1 MVLAGQC
8 GIGALVDSAINQ
20 MVDRGHPA
28 FRTNLGEVT
37 TPRNLAA
44 SAASSPANTTSPA
57 HTTSPA
63 SPADPGLST
72 VLRNLR
78 VGLHAMFCAL
88 LILGAVRVWLADD
101 AAHAQLPVILLVAAA
116 LGLVYA
122 SGIVVEYRVRRGAG
136 GVSSPTVNQQHSAR
150 WWWAAVVV
158 LWLSALVLANDFL
171 WVLFPLV
178 FVTLALLPRPAN
190 LLATAVLWAAGV
202 VVVAWLHPQHWHI
215 AVAIGPGIGTV
226 FAVAIYVSYRAL
238 HREALTQRRIAEQL
252 AATQQEL
259 AATEHQAG
267 RLEERERLARDIHD
281 TLAQGLSSIV
291 LLARAGR
298 ASASTGDAESAEPHN
313 ESHNESNNE
322 SNSAATDVFST
333 IEDTARDNL
342 AEARRFVRDLT
353 APSAQSDLPD
363 AINDILQRMR
373 RRGSGLG
380 EATEFRANFS
390 GDTHRRLPESVVTA
404 VVRCVQEA
412 LNNVAKHAHA
422 DHAVVSV
429 AVLGDE
435 LTVDIFDDGRGF
447 DPAQAPQQESS
458 HGYGLG
464 GIQQRI
470 AALSGTVN
478 IESTPDEGTVVA
490 ARIPLTSQHTPAS

>member
-1 MVLAGQC
+1 
-8 GIGALVDSAINQ
+8 
-20 MVDRGHPA
+20 MVDRGHSA
-28 FRTNLGEVT
+28 FRTNLGGVT

-44 SAASSPANTTSPA
+44 SAASSPA
-57 HTTSPA
+57 HTTSPSSPASAA
-63 SPADPGLST
+63 SPAGPGLST

-78 VGLHAMFCAL
+78 VGLHVMFCAL

-101 AAHAQLPVILLVAAA
+101 TAHAQFPVVLLVAAA

-122 SGIVVEYRVRRGAG
+122 GGIVVEYRARRGVG
-136 GVSSPTVNQQHSAR
+136 SFSSPTVNQQRSAR
-150 WWWAAVVV
+150 WWWAVVVV

-178 FVTLALLPRPAN
+178 FVTLAVLPRPAN

-238 HREALTQRRIAEQL
+238 HREALTQRRIAEEL

-298 ASASTGDAESAEPHN
+298 ASASTAEAASP
-313 ESHNESNNE
+313 ESKN
-322 SNSAATDVFST
+322 AATDVLST

-353 APSAQSDLPD
+353 APSAQADLPD
-363 AINDILQRMR
+363 AIDDILQRMR

-380 EATEFRANFS
+380 ESTEFRVNFS

-412 LNNVAKHAHA
+412 LNNVAKHAAA
-422 DHAVVSV
+422 DNAVVSV

-447 DPAQAPQQESS
+447 DPARAPQQESS

-478 IESTPDEGTVVA
+478 IESTPGEGTVVA

>member
-1 MVLAGQC
+1 
-8 GIGALVDSAINQ
+8 

-28 FRTNLGEVT
+28 FRTNLGGVT

-44 SAASSPANTTSPA
+44 SAASSPANTTSA
-57 HTTSPA
+57 A
-63 SPADPGLST
+63 SPAGPGLST

-88 LILGAVRVWLADD
+88 LVLGAVRVWLADD
-101 AAHAQLPVILLVAAA
+101 AAHAGLPVVLVVAAA

-122 SGIVVEYRVRRGAG
+122 AGIVVEYRARRGVG
-136 GVSSPTVNQQHSAR
+136 SFSSPTVNQQRSAR

-158 LWLSALVLANDFL
+158 LWLSALVLTNDFL

-178 FVTLALLPRPAN
+178 FVTLAVLPRPAN
-190 LLATAVLWAAGV
+190 LLAAAVLWAAGV
-202 VVVAWLHPQHWHI
+202 IVVAWLHPQHWHI

-238 HREALTQRRIAEQL
+238 HREALTQRRIAEEL

-298 ASASTGDAESAEPHN
+298 ASASTAEAAWP
-313 ESHNESNNE
+313 ESKN
-322 SNSAATDVFST
+322 AATDVFST

-342 AEARRFVRDLT
+342 AEARRFVQDLT
-353 APSAQSDLPD
+353 APSAQADLPD
-363 AINDILQRMR
+363 AITEILQRMR

-380 EATEFRANFS
+380 ESTEFRANFS

-478 IESTPDEGTVVA
+478 IESAPGEGTVVA

>member
-1 MVLAGQC
+1 M
-8 GIGALVDSAINQ
+8 LVDSAINQ
-20 MVDRGHPA
+20 MVDSGHSA

-44 SAASSPANTTSPA
+44 SAASSPA

-63 SPADPGLST
+63 SPAGPGLST

-78 VGLHAMFCAL
+78 VGLHVMFCAL

-101 AAHAQLPVILLVAAA
+101 AAHAGLPVVLLVAAA

-122 SGIVVEYRVRRGAG
+122 GGIVVEYRARRGVG
-136 GVSSPTVNQQHSAR
+136 SFSSPTVNQQRSAR

-178 FVTLALLPRPAN
+178 FVTLAVLPRPAN
-190 LLATAVLWAAGV
+190 LLAAAVLWAAGV
-202 VVVAWLHPQHWHI
+202 IVVAWLHPQHWHI

-238 HREALTQRRIAEQL
+238 HREALTQRRIAEEL

-298 ASASTGDAESAEPHN
+298 ASASTGEAV
-313 ESHNESNNE
+313 
-322 SNSAATDVFST
+322 DVFST

-353 APSAQSDLPD
+353 APSAQADLPD
-363 AINDILQRMR
+363 AITEILQRMR

-422 DHAVVSV
+422 DNAVVSV

-447 DPAQAPQQESS
+447 DPVQTPQRASS

-478 IESTPDEGTVVA
+478 IESAPGEGTVVA

>member
-1 MVLAGQC
+1 
-8 GIGALVDSAINQ
+8 

-28 FRTNLGEVT
+28 CRTNLGGVT
-37 TPRNLAA
+37 TPRNLAG
-44 SAASSPANTTSPA
+44 SAASSPEN
-57 HTTSPA
+57 TTSPA

-122 SGIVVEYRVRRGAG
+122 SGIVVEYRARRGAG
-136 GVSSPTVNQQHSAR
+136 GVSSPTVNQQRSAR

-281 TLAQGLSSIV
+281 TLAQGLSSIL

-298 ASASTGDAESAEPHN
+298 ASVSTGDAESAEPLN
-313 ESHNESNNE
+313 ESHNEPNNE
-322 SNSAATDVFST
+322 SNNAATDVFST

-380 EATEFRANFS
+380 EATEFRTNFS
-390 GDTHRRLPESVVTA
+390 GDAHRRLPESVVTA

-447 DPAQAPQQESS
+447 DPARAPQRASGR
-458 HGYGLG
+458 GYGLG

-478 IESTPDEGTVVA
+478 IESSPGEGTVVA
-490 ARIPLTSQHTPAS
+490 ARIPLTSQNSPAS

>member
-1 MVLAGQC
+1 
-8 GIGALVDSAINQ
+8 

-28 FRTNLGEVT
+28 FRTNLGGVT

-44 SAASSPANTTSPA
+44 SAASSPANTTSA
-57 HTTSPA
+57 A
-63 SPADPGLST
+63 SPAGPGLST

-88 LILGAVRVWLADD
+88 LVLGAVRVWLADD
-101 AAHAQLPVILLVAAA
+101 AAHAGLPVVLVVAAA

-122 SGIVVEYRVRRGAG
+122 AGIVVEYRARRGVG
-136 GVSSPTVNQQHSAR
+136 SFSSPTVNQQRSAR

-178 FVTLALLPRPAN
+178 FVTLAVLPRSAN
-190 LLATAVLWAAGV
+190 LLAAAVLWAAGV
-202 VVVAWLHPQHWHI
+202 IVVAWLHPQHWHI

-238 HREALTQRRIAEQL
+238 HREALTQRRIAEEL

-298 ASASTGDAESAEPHN
+298 ASASTAEAAWP
-313 ESHNESNNE
+313 ESKN
-322 SNSAATDVFST
+322 AATDVFST

-342 AEARRFVRDLT
+342 AEARRFVQDLT
-353 APSAQSDLPD
+353 APSAQADLPD
-363 AINDILQRMR
+363 AITEILQRMR

-380 EATEFRANFS
+380 ESTEFRANFS

-478 IESTPDEGTVVA
+478 IESAPGEGTVVA

>member
-1 MVLAGQC
+1 MPDHL
-8 GIGALVDSAINQ
+8 
-20 MVDRGHPA
+20 
-28 FRTNLGEVT
+28 
-37 TPRNLAA
+37 
-44 SAASSPANTTSPA
+44 ASST
-57 HTTSPA
+57 
-63 SPADPGLST
+63 PGLAS

-88 LILGAVRVWLADD
+88 LVLGAVRVWLADD
-101 AAHAQLPVILLVAAA
+101 AAHAGLAVVLLVAAA
-116 LGLVYA
+116 MGLVYA
-122 SGIVVEYRVRRGAG
+122 GGIVVEYRARRGVG
-136 GVSSPTVNQQHSAR
+136 SFSSPTVNQQRSAR

-178 FVTLALLPRPAN
+178 FVTLAVLPRPAN
-190 LLATAVLWAAGV
+190 LLAAAVLWAAGV

-238 HREALTQRRIAEQL
+238 HREALTQRRIAEEL

-298 ASASTGDAESAEPHN
+298 ASASTGEAV
-313 ESHNESNNE
+313 
-322 SNSAATDVFST
+322 DVFST

-353 APSAQSDLPD
+353 APSAQADLPD
-363 AINDILQRMR
+363 AITEILQRMR

-380 EATEFRANFS
+380 ESTEFRANFS

-412 LNNVAKHAHA
+412 LNNVAKHAAA
-422 DHAVVSV
+422 DNAVVSV

-478 IESTPDEGTVVA
+478 IESAPGEGTVVA

>member
-8 GIGALVDSAINQ
+8 GIGVLVDSAINQ

-28 FRTNLGEVT
+28 CRTNLGGVT
-37 TPRNLAA
+37 TPRNLAG
-44 SAASSPANTTSPA
+44 SAASSPAHA
-57 HTTSPA
+57 TSPA
-63 SPADPGLST
+63 SPAGPGLST

-122 SGIVVEYRVRRGAG
+122 SGIVVEYRARRGAG
-136 GVSSPTVNQQHSAR
+136 SVSNPTVNQQRSAR

-298 ASASTGDAESAEPHN
+298 ASVSSGHAESAKPHN
-313 ESHNESNNE
+313 ESHNKSKN
-322 SNSAATDVFST
+322 AATDVFST

-353 APSAQSDLPD
+353 APSAQADLPD
-363 AINDILQRMR
+363 AITEILQRMR

-380 EATEFRANFS
+380 ESTEFQANFS

-422 DHAVVSV
+422 AHAVVSV

-447 DPAQAPQQESS
+447 DPAQAPQQDSS

-478 IESTPDEGTVVA
+478 IESTPGEGTVVA
-490 ARIPLTSQHTPAS
+490 ARIPLTSQHTPAI

>member
-1 MVLAGQC
+1 
-8 GIGALVDSAINQ
+8 
-20 MVDRGHPA
+20 MVDRDHPA
-28 FRTNLGEVT
+28 FRTNLGGVT

-44 SAASSPANTTSPA
+44 SAASSPAS
-57 HTTSPA
+57 TTSPA
-63 SPADPGLST
+63 SPAGPGLST

-78 VGLHAMFCAL
+78 VGLHVMFCAL

-101 AAHAQLPVILLVAAA
+101 AAHAGLPVVLLVAAA

-122 SGIVVEYRVRRGAG
+122 GGIVVEYRSRRGVG
-136 GVSSPTVNQQHSAR
+136 SFSSPTVNQQRSAR

-178 FVTLALLPRPAN
+178 FVTLAVLPRPAN
-190 LLATAVLWAAGV
+190 LLAAAVLWAAGV

-238 HREALTQRRIAEQL
+238 HREALTQRRIAEEL

-259 AATEHQAG
+259 AATEHKAG

-298 ASASTGDAESAEPHN
+298 ASASTGEAV
-313 ESHNESNNE
+313 
-322 SNSAATDVFST
+322 DVFST

-353 APSAQSDLPD
+353 APSAQADLPD
-363 AINDILQRMR
+363 AITEILQRMR

-380 EATEFRANFS
+380 ESTEFRANFS

-412 LNNVAKHAHA
+412 LNNVAKHAAA
-422 DHAVVSV
+422 DNAVVSV

-447 DPAQAPQQESS
+447 DPAQAPQQKSS

-464 GIQQRI
+464 GIRQRI

-478 IESTPDEGTVVA
+478 IESAPDEGTVVA

>member
-1 MVLAGQC
+1 MPDHL
-8 GIGALVDSAINQ
+8 
-20 MVDRGHPA
+20 
-28 FRTNLGEVT
+28 
-37 TPRNLAA
+37 
-44 SAASSPANTTSPA
+44 ASST
-57 HTTSPA
+57 
-63 SPADPGLST
+63 PGLAS

-78 VGLHAMFCAL
+78 VGLHVMFCAL

-101 AAHAQLPVILLVAAA
+101 AAHAHLPVVLLVAAA

-122 SGIVVEYRVRRGAG
+122 GGIVVEYRARRGVG
-136 GVSSPTVNQQHSAR
+136 SFSSPTVNQQRSAR

-178 FVTLALLPRPAN
+178 FVTLAVLPRPAN
-190 LLATAVLWAAGV
+190 LLAAAVLWAAGV
-202 VVVAWLHPQHWHI
+202 IVVAWLHPQHWHI

-238 HREALTQRRIAEQL
+238 HREALAQRRIAEEL

-298 ASASTGDAESAEPHN
+298 ASASTVEAASPESKN
-313 ESHNESNNE
+313 
-322 SNSAATDVFST
+322 AATDVFST

-353 APSAQSDLPD
+353 APSAQADLPD
-363 AINDILQRMR
+363 AITEILQRMR

-380 EATEFRANFS
+380 ESTEFRANFS

-422 DHAVVSV
+422 AHAVVSV

>member
-1 MVLAGQC
+1 MLDH
-8 GIGALVDSAINQ
+8 L
-20 MVDRGHPA
+20 
-28 FRTNLGEVT
+28 
-37 TPRNLAA
+37 
-44 SAASSPANTTSPA
+44 ASST
-57 HTTSPA
+57 
-63 SPADPGLST
+63 PGLAS

-88 LILGAVRVWLADD
+88 LVLGAVRVWLADD
-101 AAHAQLPVILLVAAA
+101 AAHAQLPVVLLVAAT

-122 SGIVVEYRVRRGAG
+122 GGIVVEYRARRGVG
-136 GVSSPTVNQQHSAR
+136 SFSSPTVNQQRSAR

-178 FVTLALLPRPAN
+178 FVTLAVLPRPAN
-190 LLATAVLWAAGV
+190 LLAAAVLWAAGV
-202 VVVAWLHPQHWHI
+202 IVVAWLHPQHWHI
-215 AVAIGPGIGTV
+215 AVAIGPGIGTI

-238 HREALTQRRIAEQL
+238 HREALTQRRIAEEL

-298 ASASTGDAESAEPHN
+298 ASASTGEAV
-313 ESHNESNNE
+313 
-322 SNSAATDVFST
+322 DVFST

-353 APSAQSDLPD
+353 APSAQADLPD
-363 AINDILQRMR
+363 AITEILQRMR
-373 RRGSGLG
+373 RRGNGLG
-380 EATEFRANFS
+380 ESTEFRANFS

-478 IESTPDEGTVVA
+478 IESTPGEGTVVA

>member
-1 MVLAGQC
+1 MPDHL
-8 GIGALVDSAINQ
+8 
-20 MVDRGHPA
+20 
-28 FRTNLGEVT
+28 
-37 TPRNLAA
+37 
-44 SAASSPANTTSPA
+44 ASST
-57 HTTSPA
+57 
-63 SPADPGLST
+63 PGLAS

-101 AAHAQLPVILLVAAA
+101 AAHAGLPVVLLAAAA

-122 SGIVVEYRVRRGAG
+122 GGIVVEYRAQRGVG
-136 GVSSPTVNQQHSAR
+136 SFSSPTVNQQRSAR
-150 WWWAAVVV
+150 WWWAVVVV

-178 FVTLALLPRPAN
+178 FVTLAVLPRPAN
-190 LLATAVLWAAGV
+190 LPAAAVLWAAGV

-238 HREALTQRRIAEQL
+238 HREALTQRRIAEEL

-298 ASASTGDAESAEPHN
+298 ASASTAEAASP
-313 ESHNESNNE
+313 ESKN
-322 SNSAATDVFST
+322 AATDVFST

-353 APSAQSDLPD
+353 APSAQADLPD

-478 IESTPDEGTVVA
+478 IESAPGEGTVVA

>member
-1 MVLAGQC
+1 M
-8 GIGALVDSAINQ
+8 
-20 MVDRGHPA
+20 
-28 FRTNLGEVT
+28 
-37 TPRNLAA
+37 
-44 SAASSPANTTSPA
+44 
-57 HTTSPA
+57 
-63 SPADPGLST
+63 
-72 VLRNLR
+72 
-78 VGLHAMFCAL
+78 MFCAL

-101 AAHAQLPVILLVAAA
+101 AAHAGLPVVLLVAAA

-122 SGIVVEYRVRRGAG
+122 GGIVVEYRARRGVG
-136 GVSSPTVNQQHSAR
+136 SFSSPTVSQQRSAR

-178 FVTLALLPRPAN
+178 FVTLAVLPRPAN
-190 LLATAVLWAAGV
+190 LLAAAVLWAAGV

-238 HREALTQRRIAEQL
+238 HREALTQRRIAEEL
-252 AATQQEL
+252 AVTQQEL

-298 ASASTGDAESAEPHN
+298 ASASTSKAASPESKN
-313 ESHNESNNE
+313 
-322 SNSAATDVFST
+322 AATDVLST

-353 APSAQSDLPD
+353 APSAQADLPD
-363 AINDILQRMR
+363 AITEILQRMR
-373 RRGSGLG
+373 RRGNGLG
-380 EATEFRANFS
+380 ESTEFRANFS

-422 DHAVVSV
+422 AHAVVSV

-435 LTVDIFDDGRGF
+435 LTIDIFDDGRGF

-478 IESTPDEGTVVA
+478 IESASGEGTVVA

>member
-1 MVLAGQC
+1 MPDHL
-8 GIGALVDSAINQ
+8 
-20 MVDRGHPA
+20 
-28 FRTNLGEVT
+28 
-37 TPRNLAA
+37 
-44 SAASSPANTTSPA
+44 ASST
-57 HTTSPA
+57 
-63 SPADPGLST
+63 PGLAS

-101 AAHAQLPVILLVAAA
+101 AAHAQVPVVLLVAAA

-122 SGIVVEYRVRRGAG
+122 GGIVVEYRARRGVG
-136 GVSSPTVNQQHSAR
+136 SFSNPTVNQQRSAR

-178 FVTLALLPRPAN
+178 FVTLAVLPRSAN
-190 LLATAVLWAAGV
+190 LLAAAVLWAAGV

-238 HREALTQRRIAEQL
+238 HREALTQRRIAEEL

-259 AATEHQAG
+259 AAAEHQAG

-298 ASASTGDAESAEPHN
+298 ASASTGEAV
-313 ESHNESNNE
+313 
-322 SNSAATDVFST
+322 DVFST

-353 APSAQSDLPD
+353 APSAQADLPD
-363 AINDILQRMR
+363 AITEILQRMR

-380 EATEFRANFS
+380 ESTEFRANFS

-447 DPAQAPQQESS
+447 DPVQTPQRASS

-478 IESTPDEGTVVA
+478 IESTPGEGTVVA

>member
-1 MVLAGQC
+1 MPDHL
-8 GIGALVDSAINQ
+8 
-20 MVDRGHPA
+20 
-28 FRTNLGEVT
+28 
-37 TPRNLAA
+37 
-44 SAASSPANTTSPA
+44 ASST
-57 HTTSPA
+57 
-63 SPADPGLST
+63 PGLAS

-88 LILGAVRVWLADD
+88 LVLGAVRVWLADD
-101 AAHAQLPVILLVAAA
+101 AAHAGLPVVLLVAAA

-122 SGIVVEYRVRRGAG
+122 GGIVVEYRARRGVG
-136 GVSSPTVNQQHSAR
+136 SFSSPTVNQQRSAR
-150 WWWAAVVV
+150 WWWATVVV

-178 FVTLALLPRPAN
+178 FVTLAVLPRPAN
-190 LLATAVLWAAGV
+190 LLAAAVLWAAGV

-238 HREALTQRRIAEQL
+238 HREALTQRRIAEEL

-298 ASASTGDAESAEPHN
+298 ASASTGEAV
-313 ESHNESNNE
+313 
-322 SNSAATDVFST
+322 DVFST

-353 APSAQSDLPD
+353 APSAQADLPD
-363 AINDILQRMR
+363 AITEILQRMR

-380 EATEFRANFS
+380 ESTEFRANFS

-412 LNNVAKHAHA
+412 LNNVAKHAAA
-422 DHAVVSV
+422 DNAVVSV

-478 IESTPDEGTVVA
+478 IESTPGEGTVVA

>member
-1 MVLAGQC
+1 
-8 GIGALVDSAINQ
+8 

-28 FRTNLGEVT
+28 FRTNLGGVT

-44 SAASSPANTTSPA
+44 SAASSPANTTSA
-57 HTTSPA
+57 A
-63 SPADPGLST
+63 SPAGPGLST

-88 LILGAVRVWLADD
+88 LVLGAVRVWLADD
-101 AAHAQLPVILLVAAA
+101 AAHAGLPVVLVVAAA

-122 SGIVVEYRVRRGAG
+122 AGIVVEYRARRGVG
-136 GVSSPTVNQQHSAR
+136 SFSSPTVNQQRSAR

-178 FVTLALLPRPAN
+178 FVTLAVLPRPAN
-190 LLATAVLWAAGV
+190 LLAAAVLWAAGV
-202 VVVAWLHPQHWHI
+202 IVVAWLHPQHWHI

-238 HREALTQRRIAEQL
+238 HREALTQRRIAEEL

-298 ASASTGDAESAEPHN
+298 ASASTAEAAWP
-313 ESHNESNNE
+313 ESKN
-322 SNSAATDVFST
+322 AATDVFST

-342 AEARRFVRDLT
+342 AEARRFVQDLT
-353 APSAQSDLPD
+353 APSAQADLPD
-363 AINDILQRMR
+363 AITEILQRMR

-380 EATEFRANFS
+380 ESTEFRANFS

-447 DPAQAPQQESS
+447 DPARAPQRASGR
-458 HGYGLG
+458 GYGLG

-478 IESTPDEGTVVA
+478 IESSPGEGTVVA
-490 ARIPLTSQHTPAS
+490 ARIPLTSQNSPAS

>member
-1 MVLAGQC
+1 M
-8 GIGALVDSAINQ
+8 
-20 MVDRGHPA
+20 
-28 FRTNLGEVT
+28 
-37 TPRNLAA
+37 
-44 SAASSPANTTSPA
+44 
-57 HTTSPA
+57 
-63 SPADPGLST
+63 
-72 VLRNLR
+72 
-78 VGLHAMFCAL
+78 
-88 LILGAVRVWLADD
+88 LGAVRVWLADD
-101 AAHAQLPVILLVAAA
+101 AAHAGLAVVLLVAAA

-122 SGIVVEYRVRRGAG
+122 AGIVVEYRSRRGAG
-136 GVSSPTVNQQHSAR
+136 SVSNPTVNQQRNAR

-171 WVLFPLV
+171 WVLSPLV
-178 FVTLALLPRPAN
+178 FVTLAVLPRPAN

-298 ASASTGDAESAEPHN
+298 ASASTGEAV
-313 ESHNESNNE
+313 
-322 SNSAATDVFST
+322 DVFST

-353 APSAQSDLPD
+353 APSAQADLPD
-363 AINDILQRMR
+363 AITEILQRMR
-373 RRGSGLG
+373 RRGSELG
-380 EATEFRANFS
+380 ESTEFRANFS

-422 DHAVVSV
+422 AHAVVSV

-447 DPAQAPQQESS
+447 DPAQAPQQDSS
-458 HGYGLG
+458 HGYGLS

-478 IESTPDEGTVVA
+478 IESTPGEGTVVA

>member
-1 MVLAGQC
+1 M
-8 GIGALVDSAINQ
+8 
-20 MVDRGHPA
+20 
-28 FRTNLGEVT
+28 T

-57 HTTSPA
+57 SPA
-63 SPADPGLST
+63 GPGLST

-78 VGLHAMFCAL
+78 VGLHAMFCTL
-88 LILGAVRVWLADD
+88 LVLGAVRVWLADD
-101 AAHAQLPVILLVAAA
+101 AAHAGLAVVLLVAAA

-122 SGIVVEYRVRRGAG
+122 AGIVVEYRSRRGVG
-136 GVSSPTVNQQHSAR
+136 SFSSPTVNQQRNAR

-178 FVTLALLPRPAN
+178 FVTLAVLPRPAN
-190 LLATAVLWAAGV
+190 LLAAAVLWAAGV

-238 HREALTQRRIAEQL
+238 HREALTQRRIAEEL

-298 ASASTGDAESAEPHN
+298 ASASTGAATTKESP
-313 ESHNESNNE
+313 ESKN
-322 SNSAATDVFST
+322 AATDVFST

-353 APSAQSDLPD
+353 APSAQADLPD
-363 AINDILQRMR
+363 AITEILQRMR

-380 EATEFRANFS
+380 ESTEFRANFS

-422 DHAVVSV
+422 NNAVVSV

-478 IESTPDEGTVVA
+478 IESTPGEGTVVA
-490 ARIPLTSQHTPAS
+490 ARIPLTSQHTPAN

>member
-1 MVLAGQC
+1 
-8 GIGALVDSAINQ
+8 
-20 MVDRGHPA
+20 MVDRGHSA
-28 FRTNLGEVT
+28 FRTNLGRVT

-57 HTTSPA
+57 SPA
-63 SPADPGLST
+63 GPGLST

-78 VGLHAMFCAL
+78 VGLHVMFCAL

-101 AAHAQLPVILLVAAA
+101 AAHAQLPVVLLVAAA

-122 SGIVVEYRVRRGAG
+122 SGIVVEYRARRSAG
-136 GVSSPTVNQQHSAR
+136 GVSNPTVNQQRSAR

-178 FVTLALLPRPAN
+178 FVTLAVLPRSAN
-190 LLATAVLWAAGV
+190 LLAAAVLWAAGV

-238 HREALTQRRIAEQL
+238 HREALTQRRIAEEL

-298 ASASTGDAESAEPHN
+298 ASASTAEAASP
-313 ESHNESNNE
+313 ESKN
-322 SNSAATDVFST
+322 AATDVLST

-353 APSAQSDLPD
+353 APSAQADLPD
-363 AINDILQRMR
+363 AITEILQRMR
-373 RRGSGLG
+373 RRGSSLG
-380 EATEFRANFS
+380 ESTEFRANFS

-447 DPAQAPQQESS
+447 DPARAPQQDAS

-478 IESTPDEGTVVA
+478 IESSPGEGTVVA

>member
-1 MVLAGQC
+1 MPDHL
-8 GIGALVDSAINQ
+8 
-20 MVDRGHPA
+20 
-28 FRTNLGEVT
+28 
-37 TPRNLAA
+37 
-44 SAASSPANTTSPA
+44 ASST
-57 HTTSPA
+57 
-63 SPADPGLST
+63 PGLAS

-88 LILGAVRVWLADD
+88 LVLGAVRVWLADD
-101 AAHAQLPVILLVAAA
+101 AAHAQLPVVLLVAAT

-122 SGIVVEYRVRRGAG
+122 GGIVVEYRARRGVG
-136 GVSSPTVNQQHSAR
+136 SFSSLTVNQQRSAR

-178 FVTLALLPRPAN
+178 FVTLAVLPRPAN
-190 LLATAVLWAAGV
+190 LLAAAVLWAAGV

-238 HREALTQRRIAEQL
+238 HREALTQRRIAEEL

-298 ASASTGDAESAEPHN
+298 ASASTAEAASP
-313 ESHNESNNE
+313 ESKN
-322 SNSAATDVFST
+322 AATDVFST

-342 AEARRFVRDLT
+342 AEARRFVQDLT
-353 APSAQSDLPD
+353 APSAQADLPD
-363 AINDILQRMR
+363 AITEILQRMR

-380 EATEFRANFS
+380 ESTEFRANFS

-447 DPAQAPQQESS
+447 DPAQAPQQKSS

-464 GIQQRI
+464 GIRQRI

-478 IESTPDEGTVVA
+478 IESAPGEGTVVA

>member
-1 MVLAGQC
+1 MPDHL
-8 GIGALVDSAINQ
+8 
-20 MVDRGHPA
+20 
-28 FRTNLGEVT
+28 
-37 TPRNLAA
+37 
-44 SAASSPANTTSPA
+44 ASST
-57 HTTSPA
+57 
-63 SPADPGLST
+63 PGLAS

-88 LILGAVRVWLADD
+88 LVLGAVRVWLADD
-101 AAHAQLPVILLVAAA
+101 AAHAGLPVVLLVAAT

-122 SGIVVEYRVRRGAG
+122 GGIVVEYRARRGVG
-136 GVSSPTVNQQHSAR
+136 SFSSPTVSQQRSAR

-178 FVTLALLPRPAN
+178 FVTLAVLPRPAN
-190 LLATAVLWAAGV
+190 LLAAAVLWAAGV

-298 ASASTGDAESAEPHN
+298 ASASTGEAV
-313 ESHNESNNE
+313 
-322 SNSAATDVFST
+322 DVFST

-353 APSAQSDLPD
+353 APSAQADLPD
-363 AINDILQRMR
+363 AITEILQRMR

-380 EATEFRANFS
+380 ESTEFRANFS

>member
-1 MVLAGQC
+1 M
-8 GIGALVDSAINQ
+8 
-20 MVDRGHPA
+20 
-28 FRTNLGEVT
+28 
-37 TPRNLAA
+37 
-44 SAASSPANTTSPA
+44 
-57 HTTSPA
+57 
-63 SPADPGLST
+63 
-72 VLRNLR
+72 
-78 VGLHAMFCAL
+78 
-88 LILGAVRVWLADD
+88 LGAVRVWLADD
-101 AAHAQLPVILLVAAA
+101 ATHAQLQVVLLVAAA

-122 SGIVVEYRVRRGAG
+122 GGIVVEYRARRGVG
-136 GVSSPTVNQQHSAR
+136 SFSSPTVNQQRSAR

-178 FVTLALLPRPAN
+178 FVTLAVLPRPAN
-190 LLATAVLWAAGV
+190 LLAAAVLWAAGV

-238 HREALTQRRIAEQL
+238 HREALTQRRIAEEL

-298 ASASTGDAESAEPHN
+298 ASASTGAATTKESP
-313 ESHNESNNE
+313 ESKN
-322 SNSAATDVFST
+322 AATDVFST

-353 APSAQSDLPD
+353 APSAQADLPD
-363 AINDILQRMR
+363 AITEILQRMR
-373 RRGSGLG
+373 RRGSGLS
-380 EATEFRANFS
+380 ESTEFRANFS

-422 DHAVVSV
+422 AHAVVSV

-447 DPAQAPQQESS
+447 DPTQAPQQESS

-478 IESTPDEGTVVA
+478 IESTPGEGTVVA

>member
-1 MVLAGQC
+1 MPDHL
-8 GIGALVDSAINQ
+8 
-20 MVDRGHPA
+20 
-28 FRTNLGEVT
+28 
-37 TPRNLAA
+37 
-44 SAASSPANTTSPA
+44 ASST
-57 HTTSPA
+57 
-63 SPADPGLST
+63 PGLAS

-88 LILGAVRVWLADD
+88 LILGSVRVWLADD
-101 AAHAQLPVILLVAAA
+101 AAHAGLPVVLLVAAA

-122 SGIVVEYRVRRGAG
+122 GGIVVEYRSRRGVG
-136 GVSSPTVNQQHSAR
+136 SFSSPTVNQQRSAR

-178 FVTLALLPRPAN
+178 FVTLAVLPRPAN
-190 LLATAVLWAAGV
+190 LLAAAGLWAAGV
-202 VVVAWLHPQHWHI
+202 AVVAWLHPQHWHI

-238 HREALTQRRIAEQL
+238 HREALTQRRIAEEL

-259 AATEHQAG
+259 AAAEHKAG

-298 ASASTGDAESAEPHN
+298 ASASTGEAV
-313 ESHNESNNE
+313 
-322 SNSAATDVFST
+322 DVFST

-353 APSAQSDLPD
+353 APSAQADLPD
-363 AINDILQRMR
+363 AITEILQRMR

-380 EATEFRANFS
+380 ESTEFRANFS

-412 LNNVAKHAHA
+412 LNNVAKHAAA
-422 DHAVVSV
+422 DNAVVSV

-447 DPAQAPQQESS
+447 DPAQAPQQKSS

-478 IESTPDEGTVVA
+478 IESTPGEGTVVA

>member
-1 MVLAGQC
+1 MLDH
-8 GIGALVDSAINQ
+8 L
-20 MVDRGHPA
+20 
-28 FRTNLGEVT
+28 
-37 TPRNLAA
+37 
-44 SAASSPANTTSPA
+44 ASST
-57 HTTSPA
+57 
-63 SPADPGLST
+63 PGLAT

-202 VVVAWLHPQHWHI
+202 IVVAWLHPQHWHI
-215 AVAIGPGIGTV
+215 AVAIGPGIGTI

-238 HREALTQRRIAEQL
+238 HREALTQRRIAEEL

-298 ASASTGDAESAEPHN
+298 ASASTGEAV
-313 ESHNESNNE
+313 
-322 SNSAATDVFST
+322 DVFST

-353 APSAQSDLPD
+353 APSAQADLPD
-363 AINDILQRMR
+363 AITEILQRMR

-380 EATEFRANFS
+380 ESTEFWANFS

-478 IESTPDEGTVVA
+478 IESTPGEGTVVA

>member
-1 MVLAGQC
+1 M
-8 GIGALVDSAINQ
+8 LVDSAINQ

-28 FRTNLGEVT
+28 FRTNLGGVT

-44 SAASSPANTTSPA
+44 SAASSPVN
-57 HTTSPA
+57 TTSPA
-63 SPADPGLST
+63 SPASAASPAGPGLST

-78 VGLHAMFCAL
+78 VGLHVMFCAL

-101 AAHAQLPVILLVAAA
+101 TAHAQLPVVLLVAAA

-122 SGIVVEYRVRRGAG
+122 GGIVVEYRARRGVG
-136 GVSSPTVNQQHSAR
+136 SFSSPTVNQQRSAR

-178 FVTLALLPRPAN
+178 FVTLAVLPRSAN
-190 LLATAVLWAAGV
+190 LLAAAVLWAAGV
-202 VVVAWLHPQHWHI
+202 IVVAWLHPQHWHI

-238 HREALTQRRIAEQL
+238 HREALTQRRIAEEL

-298 ASASTGDAESAEPHN
+298 ASASTAEAAWP
-313 ESHNESNNE
+313 ESKN
-322 SNSAATDVFST
+322 AATDVFST

-342 AEARRFVRDLT
+342 AEARRFVQDLT
-353 APSAQSDLPD
+353 APSAQADLPD
-363 AINDILQRMR
+363 AVTEILQRMR

-380 EATEFRANFS
+380 ESTEFRANFS

-478 IESTPDEGTVVA
+478 IESTPGEGTVVA

>member
-1 MVLAGQC
+1 M
-8 GIGALVDSAINQ
+8 
-20 MVDRGHPA
+20 
-28 FRTNLGEVT
+28 
-37 TPRNLAA
+37 
-44 SAASSPANTTSPA
+44 
-57 HTTSPA
+57 
-63 SPADPGLST
+63 
-72 VLRNLR
+72 
-78 VGLHAMFCAL
+78 MFCAL

-101 AAHAQLPVILLVAAA
+101 AAHAGLPVVLLVAAA

-122 SGIVVEYRVRRGAG
+122 GGIVVEYRARRGVG
-136 GVSSPTVNQQHSAR
+136 SFSSPTVNQQRSAR

-178 FVTLALLPRPAN
+178 FVTLAVLPRPAN
-190 LLATAVLWAAGV
+190 LLAAAVLWAAGV
-202 VVVAWLHPQHWHI
+202 IVVAWLHPQHWHI

-238 HREALTQRRIAEQL
+238 HREALTQRRIAEEL

-298 ASASTGDAESAEPHN
+298 ASASTAEAASP
-313 ESHNESNNE
+313 ESKN
-322 SNSAATDVFST
+322 AATDVFST

-353 APSAQSDLPD
+353 APSAQADLPD
-363 AINDILQRMR
+363 AITEILQRMR

-380 EATEFRANFS
+380 ESTEFRANFS

-478 IESTPDEGTVVA
+478 IESAPGEGTVVA

>member
-1 MVLAGQC
+1 
-8 GIGALVDSAINQ
+8 
-20 MVDRGHPA
+20 MVDRGHSA
-28 FRTNLGEVT
+28 FRTNLGGVT

-57 HTTSPA
+57 SPA
-63 SPADPGLST
+63 SAASPAGPGLST

-78 VGLHAMFCAL
+78 VGLHVMFCAL

-101 AAHAQLPVILLVAAA
+101 TAHAQLPVVLLVAAA

-122 SGIVVEYRVRRGAG
+122 GGIVVEYRARRGVG
-136 GVSSPTVNQQHSAR
+136 SFSSPTVNQQRSAR

-178 FVTLALLPRPAN
+178 FVTLAVLPRSAN
-190 LLATAVLWAAGV
+190 LLAAAVLWAAGV

-238 HREALTQRRIAEQL
+238 HREALTQRRIAEEL

-298 ASASTGDAESAEPHN
+298 ASASTAEAASP
-313 ESHNESNNE
+313 ESKN
-322 SNSAATDVFST
+322 AATDVFST

-353 APSAQSDLPD
+353 APSAQADLPD
-363 AINDILQRMR
+363 AITEILQRMR

-380 EATEFRANFS
+380 ESTEFRANFS

-412 LNNVAKHAHA
+412 LNNVAKHAAA
-422 DHAVVSV
+422 DNAVVSV

-447 DPAQAPQQESS
+447 DPAQAPQQKSS

-478 IESTPDEGTVVA
+478 IESAPGEGTVVA

>member
-1 MVLAGQC
+1 
-8 GIGALVDSAINQ
+8 
-20 MVDRGHPA
+20 MVDRDHPA
-28 FRTNLGEVT
+28 FRTNLGGVT
-37 TPRNLAA
+37 TSRNLAA
-44 SAASSPANTTSPA
+44 SAASSPVN
-57 HTTSPA
+57 TTSPA
-63 SPADPGLST
+63 SPASAASPAGPGLST

-78 VGLHAMFCAL
+78 VGLHVMFCAL

-101 AAHAQLPVILLVAAA
+101 TAHAQLPVVLLVAAA

-122 SGIVVEYRVRRGAG
+122 GGIVVEYRAQRGVG
-136 GVSSPTVNQQHSAR
+136 SFSSPTVNQQRSAR

-158 LWLSALVLANDFL
+158 LWLGALVLADDFL

-178 FVTLALLPRPAN
+178 FVTLAVLPRPAN
-190 LLATAVLWAAGV
+190 LLAAAVLWAAGV
-202 VVVAWLHPQHWHI
+202 IVVAWLHPQHWHI

-238 HREALTQRRIAEQL
+238 HREALTQRRIAEEL

-298 ASASTGDAESAEPHN
+298 ASASTAEAASP
-313 ESHNESNNE
+313 ESKN
-322 SNSAATDVFST
+322 AATDVFST

-353 APSAQSDLPD
+353 APSAQADLPD
-363 AINDILQRMR
+363 AITEILQRMR

-380 EATEFRANFS
+380 ESTEFRANFS

-478 IESTPDEGTVVA
+478 IESTPGEGTVVA

>member
-1 MVLAGQC
+1 MPDHL
-8 GIGALVDSAINQ
+8 
-20 MVDRGHPA
+20 
-28 FRTNLGEVT
+28 
-37 TPRNLAA
+37 
-44 SAASSPANTTSPA
+44 ASST
-57 HTTSPA
+57 
-63 SPADPGLST
+63 PGLAS

-88 LILGAVRVWLADD
+88 LVLGAVRVWLADD
-101 AAHAQLPVILLVAAA
+101 AAHAGLPVVLLVAAT

-122 SGIVVEYRVRRGAG
+122 GGIVVEYRARRGVG
-136 GVSSPTVNQQHSAR
+136 SFSSPTVSQQRSAR

-178 FVTLALLPRPAN
+178 FVTLAVLPRPAN
-190 LLATAVLWAAGV
+190 LLAAAVLWAAGV

-298 ASASTGDAESAEPHN
+298 ASASTGEAV
-313 ESHNESNNE
+313 
-322 SNSAATDVFST
+322 DVFST

-353 APSAQSDLPD
+353 APSAQADLPD
-363 AINDILQRMR
+363 AITEILQRMR

-380 EATEFRANFS
+380 ESTEFRANFS

-478 IESTPDEGTVVA
+478 IESTPDEGTVVV

>member
-1 MVLAGQC
+1 
-8 GIGALVDSAINQ
+8 
-20 MVDRGHPA
+20 MVDRGHSA
-28 FRTNLGEVT
+28 FRTNLGWVT

-57 HTTSPA
+57 SPA
-63 SPADPGLST
+63 GPGLST

-78 VGLHAMFCAL
+78 VGLHVMFCAL

-101 AAHAQLPVILLVAAA
+101 AAHAQLPVVLLVAAA

-122 SGIVVEYRVRRGAG
+122 GGIVVEYRARRGVG
-136 GVSSPTVNQQHSAR
+136 SFSSPTVNQQRSAR

-158 LWLSALVLANDFL
+158 LWLGALVLANDFL

-178 FVTLALLPRPAN
+178 FVTLAVLPRSAN
-190 LLATAVLWAAGV
+190 LLAAAVLWAAGV

-238 HREALTQRRIAEQL
+238 HREALTQRRIAEEL

-298 ASASTGDAESAEPHN
+298 ASASTAEAAWP
-313 ESHNESNNE
+313 ESKN
-322 SNSAATDVFST
+322 AATDVFST

-342 AEARRFVRDLT
+342 AEARRFVQDLT
-353 APSAQSDLPD
+353 APSAQADLPD
-363 AINDILQRMR
+363 AVTEILQRMR

-380 EATEFRANFS
+380 ESTEFRANFS

-478 IESTPDEGTVVA
+478 IESTPGEGTVVA

>member
-1 MVLAGQC
+1 
-8 GIGALVDSAINQ
+8 

-28 FRTNLGEVT
+28 FRTNLGGVT

-44 SAASSPANTTSPA
+44 SAASSPANTTSA
-57 HTTSPA
+57 A
-63 SPADPGLST
+63 SPAGPGLST

-88 LILGAVRVWLADD
+88 LVLGAVRVWLADD
-101 AAHAQLPVILLVAAA
+101 AAHAGLPVVLVVAAA

-122 SGIVVEYRVRRGAG
+122 AGIVVEYRARRGVG
-136 GVSSPTVNQQHSAR
+136 SFSSPTVNQQRSAR

-178 FVTLALLPRPAN
+178 FVTLAVLPRPAN
-190 LLATAVLWAAGV
+190 LLAAAVLWAAGV
-202 VVVAWLHPQHWHI
+202 IVVAWLHPQHWHI

-238 HREALTQRRIAEQL
+238 HREALTQRRIAEEL

-298 ASASTGDAESAEPHN
+298 ASASTAEAAWP
-313 ESHNESNNE
+313 ESKN
-322 SNSAATDVFST
+322 AATDVFST

-342 AEARRFVRDLT
+342 AEARRFVQDLT
-353 APSAQSDLPD
+353 APSAQADLPD
-363 AINDILQRMR
+363 AITEILQRMR

-380 EATEFRANFS
+380 ESTEFRANFS

-478 IESTPDEGTVVA
+478 IESAPGEGTVVA

>member
-1 MVLAGQC
+1 MPDHL
-8 GIGALVDSAINQ
+8 
-20 MVDRGHPA
+20 
-28 FRTNLGEVT
+28 
-37 TPRNLAA
+37 
-44 SAASSPANTTSPA
+44 ASST
-57 HTTSPA
+57 
-63 SPADPGLST
+63 PGLAS

-88 LILGAVRVWLADD
+88 LVLGAVRVWLADD
-101 AAHAQLPVILLVAAA
+101 AAHAGLPVVLLVAAT

-122 SGIVVEYRVRRGAG
+122 GGIVVEYRARRGVG
-136 GVSSPTVNQQHSAR
+136 SFSSPTVSQQRSAR

-178 FVTLALLPRPAN
+178 FVTLAVLPRPAN
-190 LLATAVLWAAGV
+190 LLAAAVLWAAGV
-202 VVVAWLHPQHWHI
+202 IVVAWLHPQHWHI

-238 HREALTQRRIAEQL
+238 HREALAQRRIAEEL

-298 ASASTGDAESAEPHN
+298 ASASTGEAV
-313 ESHNESNNE
+313 
-322 SNSAATDVFST
+322 DVFST

-353 APSAQSDLPD
+353 APSAQADLPD
-363 AINDILQRMR
+363 AITEILQRMR

-380 EATEFRANFS
+380 ESTEFRANFS

-458 HGYGLG
+458 RGYGLG

-478 IESTPDEGTVVA
+478 IESTPGEGTVVA

>member
-1 MVLAGQC
+1 MPDHL
-8 GIGALVDSAINQ
+8 
-20 MVDRGHPA
+20 
-28 FRTNLGEVT
+28 
-37 TPRNLAA
+37 
-44 SAASSPANTTSPA
+44 ASST
-57 HTTSPA
+57 
-63 SPADPGLST
+63 PGLAT

-78 VGLHAMFCAL
+78 VGLHMMFCAL

-101 AAHAQLPVILLVAAA
+101 AAHAGLPVVLLVAAA

-122 SGIVVEYRVRRGAG
+122 GGIVVEYRARRGVG
-136 GVSSPTVNQQHSAR
+136 SFSSPTVSQQRSAR
-150 WWWAAVVV
+150 WWWATVVV

-178 FVTLALLPRPAN
+178 FVTLAVLPRPAN
-190 LLATAVLWAAGV
+190 LLAAAVLWAAGV
-202 VVVAWLHPQHWHI
+202 IVVAWLHPQHWHI
-215 AVAIGPGIGTV
+215 AVAIGPGIGTL

-238 HREALTQRRIAEQL
+238 HREALTQRRIAEEL

-298 ASASTGDAESAEPHN
+298 ASASTGEAV
-313 ESHNESNNE
+313 
-322 SNSAATDVFST
+322 DVLST

-422 DHAVVSV
+422 DNAVVSV

-447 DPAQAPQQESS
+447 DPARAPQRASGR
-458 HGYGLG
+458 GYGLG

-478 IESTPDEGTVVA
+478 IESSPGEGTVVA
-490 ARIPLTSQHTPAS
+490 ARIPLTSQNSPAS

>member
-1 MVLAGQC
+1 M
-8 GIGALVDSAINQ
+8 
-20 MVDRGHPA
+20 
-28 FRTNLGEVT
+28 T

-57 HTTSPA
+57 SPA
-63 SPADPGLST
+63 SAASPAGPGLST

-78 VGLHAMFCAL
+78 VGLHVMFCAL

-101 AAHAQLPVILLVAAA
+101 TAHAQLPVVLLVAAA

-122 SGIVVEYRVRRGAG
+122 GGIVVEYRARRGVG
-136 GVSSPTVNQQHSAR
+136 SFSSPTVNQQRSAR

-178 FVTLALLPRPAN
+178 FVTLAVLPRSAN
-190 LLATAVLWAAGV
+190 LLAAAVLWAAGV

-238 HREALTQRRIAEQL
+238 HREALTQRRIAEEL

-298 ASASTGDAESAEPHN
+298 ASASTAEAASP
-313 ESHNESNNE
+313 ESKN
-322 SNSAATDVFST
+322 AATDVFST

-353 APSAQSDLPD
+353 APSAQADLPD
-363 AINDILQRMR
+363 AITEILQRMR

-380 EATEFRANFS
+380 ESTEFRANFS

-412 LNNVAKHAHA
+412 LNNVAKHAAA
-422 DHAVVSV
+422 DNAVVSV

-447 DPAQAPQQESS
+447 DPAQAPQQKSS

-478 IESTPDEGTVVA
+478 IESAPGEGTVVA

>member
-1 MVLAGQC
+1 MPDHL
-8 GIGALVDSAINQ
+8 
-20 MVDRGHPA
+20 
-28 FRTNLGEVT
+28 
-37 TPRNLAA
+37 
-44 SAASSPANTTSPA
+44 ASST
-57 HTTSPA
+57 
-63 SPADPGLST
+63 PGLAS

-88 LILGAVRVWLADD
+88 LVLGAVRVWLADD
-101 AAHAQLPVILLVAAA
+101 AAHAGLPVVLLVAAT

-122 SGIVVEYRVRRGAG
+122 GGIVVEYRARRGVG
-136 GVSSPTVNQQHSAR
+136 SFSSPTVSQQRSAR

-178 FVTLALLPRPAN
+178 FVTLAVLPRPAN
-190 LLATAVLWAAGV
+190 LLAAAVLWAAGV

-238 HREALTQRRIAEQL
+238 HREALTQRRIAEEL

-298 ASASTGDAESAEPHN
+298 ASASTGEAV
-313 ESHNESNNE
+313 
-322 SNSAATDVFST
+322 DVFST

-353 APSAQSDLPD
+353 APSAQADLPD
-363 AINDILQRMR
+363 AITEILQRMR

-380 EATEFRANFS
+380 ESTEFRANFS
-390 GDTHRRLPESVVTA
+390 GDTHRRLPASVVTA

-422 DHAVVSV
+422 AHAVVSV

-464 GIQQRI
+464 GILQRI

-478 IESTPDEGTVVA
+478 IESTPGEGTVVA

>member
-1 MVLAGQC
+1 MPDHLASSTPGLAG
-8 GIGALVDSAINQ
+8 
-20 MVDRGHPA
+20 
-28 FRTNLGEVT
+28 
-37 TPRNLAA
+37 
-44 SAASSPANTTSPA
+44 
-57 HTTSPA
+57 
-63 SPADPGLST
+63 

-78 VGLHAMFCAL
+78 VGLHVMFCAL

-101 AAHAQLPVILLVAAA
+101 AAHAGLPVVLVVAAG

-122 SGIVVEYRVRRGAG
+122 AGIVVEYRARRGVG
-136 GVSSPTVNQQHSAR
+136 SFSSPTVNQQRSAR

-178 FVTLALLPRPAN
+178 FVTLAVLPRPAN
-190 LLATAVLWAAGV
+190 LLAAAVLWAAGV

-238 HREALTQRRIAEQL
+238 HREALTQRRIAEEL

-298 ASASTGDAESAEPHN
+298 ASASTGEAASPESKN
-313 ESHNESNNE
+313 
-322 SNSAATDVFST
+322 AATDVFST

-353 APSAQSDLPD
+353 APSAQADLPD
-363 AINDILQRMR
+363 AITEILQRMR
-373 RRGSGLG
+373 RRGSGLS
-380 EATEFRANFS
+380 ESTEFRANFS

-412 LNNVAKHAHA
+412 LNNVAKHAAA
-422 DHAVVSV
+422 DNAVVSV

-478 IESTPDEGTVVA
+478 IESTPGEGTVVA

>member
-1 MVLAGQC
+1 M
-8 GIGALVDSAINQ
+8 VDS
-20 MVDRGHPA
+20 GHSA

-44 SAASSPANTTSPA
+44 SAASSPA

-63 SPADPGLST
+63 SPAGPGLST

-78 VGLHAMFCAL
+78 VGLHVMFCAL

-101 AAHAQLPVILLVAAA
+101 TAHAQLPVVLLVAAA

-122 SGIVVEYRVRRGAG
+122 GGIVVEYRARRGVG
-136 GVSSPTVNQQHSAR
+136 SFSSPTVNQQRSAR

-178 FVTLALLPRPAN
+178 FVTLAVLPRPAN
-190 LLATAVLWAAGV
+190 LLAAAVLWAAGV

-238 HREALTQRRIAEQL
+238 HREALTQRRIAEEL

-298 ASASTGDAESAEPHN
+298 ASASTAEAASP
-313 ESHNESNNE
+313 ESKN
-322 SNSAATDVFST
+322 AATDVFST

-353 APSAQSDLPD
+353 APSAQADLPD
-363 AINDILQRMR
+363 AITEILQRMR

-380 EATEFRANFS
+380 ESTEFRVNFS

-447 DPAQAPQQESS
+447 DPVQTPQRASS

-464 GIQQRI
+464 GIKQRI

-478 IESTPDEGTVVA
+478 IESAPGEGTVVA

>member
-1 MVLAGQC
+1 M
-8 GIGALVDSAINQ
+8 
-20 MVDRGHPA
+20 
-28 FRTNLGEVT
+28 T

-44 SAASSPANTTSPA
+44 SAASSPANTTSA
-57 HTTSPA
+57 A
-63 SPADPGLST
+63 SPAGPGLST

-88 LILGAVRVWLADD
+88 LVLGAVRVWLADD
-101 AAHAQLPVILLVAAA
+101 AAHAGLPVVLVVAAA

-122 SGIVVEYRVRRGAG
+122 AGIVVEYRARRGVG
-136 GVSSPTVNQQHSAR
+136 SFSSPTVNQQRSAR

-178 FVTLALLPRPAN
+178 FVTLAVLPRPAN
-190 LLATAVLWAAGV
+190 LLAAAVLWAAGV
-202 VVVAWLHPQHWHI
+202 IVVAWLHPQHWHI

-238 HREALTQRRIAEQL
+238 HREALTQRRIAEEL

-298 ASASTGDAESAEPHN
+298 ASASTAEAAWP
-313 ESHNESNNE
+313 ESKN
-322 SNSAATDVFST
+322 AATDVFST

-342 AEARRFVRDLT
+342 AEARRFVQDLT
-353 APSAQSDLPD
+353 APSAQADLPD
-363 AINDILQRMR
+363 AITEILQRMR

-380 EATEFRANFS
+380 ESTEFRANFS

-478 IESTPDEGTVVA
+478 IESAPGEGTVVA

>member
-1 MVLAGQC
+1 
-8 GIGALVDSAINQ
+8 

-28 FRTNLGEVT
+28 FRTNLGGVT

-57 HTTSPA
+57 SPA
-63 SPADPGLST
+63 GPGLST

-78 VGLHAMFCAL
+78 VGLHVMFCTL

-101 AAHAQLPVILLVAAA
+101 AAHAQLPVVLLVAAA

-122 SGIVVEYRVRRGAG
+122 IGIVVEYRVRRGAG
-136 GVSSPTVNQQHSAR
+136 GVSSPTVNQQRSAR

-190 LLATAVLWAAGV
+190 LLATAVLWAAG

-298 ASASTGDAESAEPHN
+298 ASVSTGDAESAKPHNEPNNEPHN
-313 ESHNESNNE
+313 KSNT
-322 SNSAATDVFST
+322 AATDVFST

-342 AEARRFVRDLT
+342 AEARRFVRDLA

-363 AINDILQRMR
+363 AINDILQRMH

-447 DPAQAPQQESS
+447 DPARAPQRASGR
-458 HGYGLG
+458 GYGLG

-478 IESTPDEGTVVA
+478 IESSPGEGTVVA
-490 ARIPLTSQHTPAS
+490 ARIPLTSQNSPVS

>member
-1 MVLAGQC
+1 MPDHL
-8 GIGALVDSAINQ
+8 
-20 MVDRGHPA
+20 
-28 FRTNLGEVT
+28 
-37 TPRNLAA
+37 
-44 SAASSPANTTSPA
+44 ASST
-57 HTTSPA
+57 
-63 SPADPGLST
+63 PGLAS

-101 AAHAQLPVILLVAAA
+101 AAHAGLAVVLLVAAA

-122 SGIVVEYRVRRGAG
+122 GGIVVEYRARRGVG
-136 GVSSPTVNQQHSAR
+136 SFSSPTVRQQRSAR

-178 FVTLALLPRPAN
+178 FVTLAVLPRPAN
-190 LLATAVLWAAGV
+190 LLAAAVLWAAGV

-238 HREALTQRRIAEQL
+238 HREALTQRRIAEEL

-298 ASASTGDAESAEPHN
+298 ASASTVEAASPKSKN
-313 ESHNESNNE
+313 
-322 SNSAATDVFST
+322 AATDVLST

-353 APSAQSDLPD
+353 APSAQADLPD
-363 AINDILQRMR
+363 AITEILQRMR

-380 EATEFRANFS
+380 ESTEFRANFS

-458 HGYGLG
+458 RGYGLG

-478 IESTPDEGTVVA
+478 IESTPGEGTVVA